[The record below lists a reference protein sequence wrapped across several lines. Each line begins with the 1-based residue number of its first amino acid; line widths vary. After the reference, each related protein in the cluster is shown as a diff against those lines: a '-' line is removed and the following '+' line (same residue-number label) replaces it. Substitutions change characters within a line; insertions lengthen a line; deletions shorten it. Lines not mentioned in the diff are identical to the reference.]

1 MPSTPDPIELA
12 ARALRHRERSR
23 REIDGRL
30 ARAGVDEDARADA
43 LETLE
48 RIGYVD
54 DDRFALA
61 RADALA
67 GRGFGDAAIR
77 ADLGQHGLVAETI
90 GAALA
95 ELTPEPERALAL
107 VERLGRTPTVASRLA
122 RKGFAHE
129 SLETAFGGEISG
141 TAL

>member
-1 MPSTPDPIELA
+1 M
-12 ARALRHRERSR
+12 
-23 REIDGRL
+23 
-30 ARAGVDEDARADA
+30 DEDARADA

-61 RADALA
+61 RAAALA

-77 ADLGQHGLVAETI
+77 ADLKQHGLVAETI

-95 ELTPEPERALAL
+95 ELAPEPERARAL
-107 VERLGRTPTVASRLA
+107 VERLGRTATVANRLA
-122 RKGFAHE
+122 RKGFAGE

-141 TAL
+141 TGP